1 MDKEIFELKQLIVQ
15 SNYTIAVTGAGIF
28 VSAGI
33 GDFQ

>member
-15 SNYTIAVTGAGIF
+15 SNYTIAVTGAGIS